1 VQYRAAGVGFSNEA
15 FAGRIDEVRVS
26 NRTLSAAEI
35 QADRLRA
42 VP

>member
-1 VQYRAAGVGFSNEA
+1 MRIGVGFSNEA
-15 FAGRIDEVRVS
+15 FAGSIDELRVY
-26 NRTLSAAEI
+26 NRALSAADI